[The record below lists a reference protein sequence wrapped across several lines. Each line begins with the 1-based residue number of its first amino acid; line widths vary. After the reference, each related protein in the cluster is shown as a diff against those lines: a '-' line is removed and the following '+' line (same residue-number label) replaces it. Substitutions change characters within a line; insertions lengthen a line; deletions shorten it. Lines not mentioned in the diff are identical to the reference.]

1 MAALAVN
8 EAVPC
13 NFMEPTADFAFWTR
27 LPLCLGLRCQEYLRK
42 VEQTRVAILSLR
54 SLFDSARQ
62 SIRSLVVEAGL
73 STTSS
78 PEFCNLNDHIRC
90 LYNELKKR
98 QGALLVEAVDELP
111 ALFGTLVGDV
121 LELPVT
127 EMRRIDAVIQLTDN
141 ILMKAA
147 AEAEK
152 LAGCEMYIDEDGE
165 SLFSSVM
172 EITQDVSKRVR
183 RYKKS
188 LLALHANSTSGSSL
202 VSVSVGGKRAAAASV
217 CRELSLSQE
226 KRRRLLSVR

>member
-1 MAALAVN
+1 MAASAEN

-13 NFMEPTADFAFWTR
+13 NFMEATADFAFWTR

-62 SIRSLVVEAGL
+62 SIRTLVNEAGD
-73 STTSS
+73 SATCM
-78 PEFCNLNDHIRC
+78 PEFSNLNIHIRC

-127 EMRRIDAVIQLTDN
+127 EMRRIDAVIQLADN
-141 ILMKAA
+141 IHTKAA

-152 LAGCEMYIDEDGE
+152 LAGCELYIDEDGE

-172 EITQDVSKRVR
+172 EITRDVSKRVR

-188 LLALHANSTSGSSL
+188 LLLLHATSTLGSPL
-202 VSVSVGGKRAAAASV
+202 VSVRVGTKRAASPSV
-217 CRELSLSQE
+217 CYELSLSQE